1 MEQDHFKRTVSRY
14 KVSFITKTRS
24 GSKIQKQ
31 HLTTKQNCVWAIISE
46 LFSLKE
52 NTYSKKKS
60 NTTFYNHSEQCE
72 WTIKFALEE

>member
-52 NTYSKKKS
+52 NTYSKK
-60 NTTFYNHSEQCE
+60 NQIRHFTTILNSVNGP
-72 WTIKFALEE
+72 LN